1 MPALSTLRY
10 SCYHPTWDIEIA
22 AATVA
27 NEIIGMQA
35 VGVLP
40 DQKGGVKL
48 LTKKTKHI
56 NRPASNQ
63 HEVTWNAHTSG
74 PK

>member
-1 MPALSTLRY
+1 M
-10 SCYHPTWDIEIA
+10 EITRNVVA
-22 AATVA
+22 AVTDSA
-27 NEIIGMQA
+27 IGTQA
-35 VGVLP
+35 VGIVP

-48 LTKKTKHI
+48 MTKKTKHI